1 MSEFFVVVKSSY
13 LSTLFKKEMGMPL
26 TEYVNRCR
34 VEHAQKL
41 LIGTNMPIKTIA
53 IQCGISDVYCF
64 NRLFKQITGTSPGNY
79 RYTPPTEEDI
89 KAKNTKA
96 KVQSSRNRKNSRTK

>member
-53 IQCGISDVYCF
+53 IQCGISDVYHF

-89 KAKNTKA
+89 KVKNTKA